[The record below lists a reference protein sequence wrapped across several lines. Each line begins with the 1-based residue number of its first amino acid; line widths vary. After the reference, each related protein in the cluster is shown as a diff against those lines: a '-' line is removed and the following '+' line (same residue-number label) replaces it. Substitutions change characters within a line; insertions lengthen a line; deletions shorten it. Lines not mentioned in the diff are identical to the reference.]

1 METPDFNFL
10 SDSPLDANAA
20 KSLPSESDVS
30 YAKSTLKN
38 LLSLDALS
46 LSEIQRSLAQSA
58 TAVLTTA
65 FPSFIGKIPDFEVLF
80 GSLRDST
87 QVIENLNTQVD
98 ASRADMAQLKQA
110 KDKFELKKSSFE
122 ANNEKIDQ
130 ANQAIQEFEI
140 ALANKRAELK
150 SLL

>member
-1 METPDFNFL
+1 METPDFSFL

-30 YAKSTLKN
+30 FAKSTLKN

-46 LSEIQRSLAQSA
+46 LSEIQRSSAQSA
-58 TAVLTTA
+58 TAVLIAA

-98 ASRADMAQLKQA
+98 ASRADVAQLK
-110 KDKFELKKSSFE
+110 
-122 ANNEKIDQ
+122 
-130 ANQAIQEFEI
+130 
-140 ALANKRAELK
+140 
-150 SLL
+150 

>member
-1 METPDFNFL
+1 METPDFSFL
-10 SDSPLDANAA
+10 SYSPLDANAA
-20 KSLPSESDVS
+20 KSLPSETDVS
-30 YAKSTLKN
+30 FAKSILKN